1 MLGHVHTR
9 RKAKHE
15 KEPLSGQADCPAK
28 PIQEVTLSDEKENKL
43 PVESNLS
50 PERIMDGA
58 STATALLN
66 QILAQQ
72 EETHQLRDYLKQRA
86 NLGNGIYMLKVE
98 GLPQL
103 QRIML
108 TR

>member
-1 MLGHVHTR
+1 MKKNRSVD
-9 RKAKHE
+9 KAT
-15 KEPLSGQADCPAK
+15 DPAK
-28 PIQEVTLSDEKENKL
+28 SIRGITLSDEKKNKP

-72 EETHQLRDYLKQRA
+72 EETHQFRDW
-86 NLGNGIYMLKVE
+86 GINE
-98 GLPQL
+98 
-103 QRIML
+103 
-108 TR
+108 